1 MTGESESASDSDVD
15 PAAIGSDGP
24 PVGEKPYKLLF
35 EANKCIGTG
44 RCAEFSGNWQL
55 DISTGLARPE
65 TYFITEDEL
74 PANVRAAEA
83 CPAKKGR
90 GVIHV
95 VDRRTGEEIA
105 PDPDGDGTISVD
117 W

>member
-1 MTGESESASDSDVD
+1 MTDD
-15 PAAIGSDGP
+15 PAYPDSRDIGSTEGP
-24 PVGEKPYKLLF
+24 PVDEKPFKILF
-35 EANKCIGTG
+35 EANQCIGTG
-44 RCAEFSGNWQL
+44 RCAEKTDNWEL
-55 DISTGLARPE
+55 DITTGVASPASFFVGE
-65 TYFITEDEL
+65 GEL
-74 PANVRAAEA
+74 DANVAAAMA

-95 VDRRTGEEIA
+95 IDRRSGEEIA

>member
-1 MTGESESASDSDVD
+1 MTD
-15 PAAIGSDGP
+15 PDGP
-24 PVGEKPYKLLF
+24 PDPGDIGSAGPPVAEKPYKVLF
-35 EANKCIGTG
+35 EANRCIGTG
-44 RCAEFSGNWQL
+44 RCAEVSDNWEL
-55 DISTGLARPE
+55 DLETGIARPAS
-65 TYFITEDEL
+65 FFLDEDEL
-74 PANVRAAEA
+74 ASNVRAAEL

-95 VDRRTGEEIA
+95 IDRRTGEEIA